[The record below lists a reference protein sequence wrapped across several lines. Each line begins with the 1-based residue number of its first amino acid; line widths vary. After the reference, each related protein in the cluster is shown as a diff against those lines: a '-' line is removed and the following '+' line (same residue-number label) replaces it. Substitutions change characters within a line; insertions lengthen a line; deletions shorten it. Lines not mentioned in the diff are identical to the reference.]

1 MFNVTSPKRVKAN
14 MKAFLCAVLILFPFL
29 SAARVIINVKYIEE
43 TTGYSISSFP
53 AAHFITVT
61 VLAVVVILMSKLFEL
76 KYLTKDFD
84 PTKGDYTPTNISPYS
99 EIIYNKASAIVVFM
113 SAFLGFAM
121 ITSFFLLIFNLFS
134 GTFTANSIISA
145 ILILSLALSGMFF
158 IISATN
164 QAAPRRKYYTFLS
177 FAPVLW
183 ASMRIIMYFM
193 DTTRYMNTTS
203 HHLTLFSSMAIA
215 VFFLFQSRFTLS
227 DYKYHKM
234 GTFFASGLVSLLFV
248 SCSSLPS
255 LVSVAFFP
263 YTLQNS
269 NENDIIFW
277 LLDVIIAFYIVTRLF
292 CVLSQIDKITDEDL
306 KDYARGYTE
315 SISEDKSK
323 K

>member
-1 MFNVTSPKRVKAN
+1 
-14 MKAFLCAVLILFPFL
+14 MKTFLIAVLVLLPFL

-43 TTGYSISSFP
+43 TTGYSISSIP
-53 AAHFITVT
+53 TVHFITVT
-61 VLAVVVILMSKLFEL
+61 VFAVVVLVFSKLFEMN
-76 KYLTKDFD
+76 YLTKDFD
-84 PTKGDYTPTNISPYS
+84 PSKGDYTPTNISPYS
-99 EIIYNKASAIVVFM
+99 EIIYSKTSAIAVFM

-121 ITSFFLLIFNLFS
+121 ITSFFLFIFNLFS
-134 GTFTANSIISA
+134 GPFSVNGIISA
-145 ILILSLALSGMFF
+145 MLILFLALSGMFF
-158 IISATN
+158 IISATKE
-164 QAAPRRKYYTFLS
+164 AAPRRKYYTFLS
-177 FAPVLW
+177 FTPVIW

-203 HHLTLFSSMAIA
+203 HHLTLFSSMAIT

-234 GTFFASGLVSLLFV
+234 GSFFASGLISLLFI

-255 LVSVAFFP
+255 LISIAFFP

-277 LLDVIIAFYIVTRLF
+277 LLDIIIAFYIVTRLF
-292 CVLSQIDKITDEDL
+292 CVMSQIDKITDEDL

-315 SISEDKSK
+315 SISNNKAK